1 MQVVVFG
8 GSGLI
13 GSKVVDV
20 LQAQGHTVIAATRKQ
35 GIDVVTGEG
44 LAAVLHNAEIV
55 IDTTDA
61 PSFEDNAARSFF
73 ETATGNI
80 IAAAKNSGVKHYIA
94 LSVVGTHKLQNS
106 GYFQGKLKQEALIQ
120 ASGIPYT
127 IARATQF
134 YEFVLLIAQAA
145 TTGQQVRLPSA
156 KLQPIAAI
164 DVATAIA
171 KIAAGSAYNSIVDI
185 AGPEQI
191 ALSEFAR
198 SALLAQ
204 QDAREVIT
212 DESALYVQTF
222 KIDDTTLT
230 PEYHTLLG
238 TTRLQAWLADPSR
251 TFK

>member
-80 IAAAKNSGVKHYIA
+80 ITAAKNSGVKHYIA

-106 GYFQGKLKQEALIQ
+106 GYFQGKLKQEALIK

-171 KIAAGSAYNSIVDI
+171 EIAAGSAYNGIVDI